1 MPTEIDQDWMSVL
14 QRCGLQV
21 LHDYAIDALPVN
33 SALYAVNGVDV
44 EPTSSIPVSSAGAM
58 GELSRLWRTHASVLP
73 LHDEDGDFL
82 IMPPGAGGSKVGWV
96 KVKDQV
102 GVDLPARIA
111 SVTGSP
117 EFIAISLD
125 GRRLCAVTVE
135 DDEYWVVVHK
145 FA

>member
-1 MPTEIDQDWMSVL
+1 MDQDWMAVL

-21 LHDYAIDALPVN
+21 VQDHAIDALPIN
-33 SALYAVNGVDV
+33 SAFYAVNGVDV
-44 EPTSSIPVSSAGAM
+44 EPVASVPFSSSGAM
-58 GELSRLWRTHASVLP
+58 GELSRLWHTQSSVLP
-73 LHDEDGDFL
+73 LCDEDGDFL

-102 GVDLPARIA
+102 GIDLPARIA
-111 SVTGSP
+111 NVTGSP
-117 EFIAISLD
+117 EFIAISPD

>member
-1 MPTEIDQDWMSVL
+1 MSKEIDQDWVAVL

-21 LHDYAIDALPVN
+21 VEDHAIDALPVN
-33 SALYAVNGVDV
+33 SAFYAVNGVDV
-44 EPTSSIPVSSAGAM
+44 EPVASIPFSSPEAM
-58 GELSRLWRTHASVLP
+58 SGLSRLWHAHCSRLS
-73 LHDEDGDFL
+73 LCGDDGEFL

-102 GVDLPARIA
+102 GIDLPSRIA
-111 SVTGSP
+111 RVTGSP
-117 EFIAISLD
+117 EFIATSLD
-125 GRRLCAVTVE
+125 GRRLCAVSVE